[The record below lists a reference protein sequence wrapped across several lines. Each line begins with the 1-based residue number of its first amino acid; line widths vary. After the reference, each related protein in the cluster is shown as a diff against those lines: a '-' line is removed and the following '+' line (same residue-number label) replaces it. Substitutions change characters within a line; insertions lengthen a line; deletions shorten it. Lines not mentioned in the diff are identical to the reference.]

1 MDALQQHQID
11 LIILD
16 LRLPGPVGGEQLLFT
31 LRDQGN
37 DVPVIVLRGG
47 RRRCHQAG
55 ARLRACRAEETD
67 SS

>member
-11 LIILD
+11 LIIHD

-47 RRRCHQAG
+47 
-55 ARLRACRAEETD
+55 
-67 SS
+67 